1 MWQYPIAKGHKIK
14 YFHSKWAKKLS
25 KTLYTYEGIK
35 KLAHII
41 RSVRGR
47 EGVRPFA
54 RKVGVSYA
62 TIDRLEKCEVL
73 EPEIGTLEK
82 LALHLGYTRE
92 ELVAICAGENAPQP
106 AREFKTADDVFPI
119 IDQLPEREAGK
130 VAQYIISRLIQP
142 KVTLNKGEG
151 VKFQL
156 ELMSQEDLADLL
168 EEVASRLKFDT

>member
-1 MWQYPIAKGHKIK
+1 MG
-14 YFHSKWAKKLS
+14 
-25 KTLYTYEGIK
+25 KTLYTYEGIE

-82 LALHLGYTRE
+82 LAPHLGYTRE
-92 ELVAICAGENAPQP
+92 ELIAICAGENAPQP
-106 AREFKTADDVFPI
+106 AREFKLAEDVFPI
-119 IDQLPEREAGK
+119 IDQLPDREAGK

-142 KVTLNKGEG
+142 KVRLSKGEG
-151 VKFQL
+151 VSFQL
-156 ELMSQEDLADLL
+156 ELMSQKDLADLL
-168 EEVASRLKFDT
+168 KEVAIRLRNDS